1 MKKRSTTAAMAA
13 AHFLRFEIRFAFCPI
28 GKQTLKWVLREWK
41 LIISVIFFLRCS
53 VCFFSYWASQPA
65 SQYRCRVSTKY
76 LCIQLTIEN
85 RSNIPLDKMEL
96 RDARQLISIRLIF
109 NAFFKF
115 NKTCFDFHLFHFVL
129 VCVSFCWLPAAAA
142 YLFLISTNETKKKA
156 QHR

>member
-1 MKKRSTTAAMAA
+1 MGFARMKTDY
-13 AHFLRFEIRFAFCPI
+13 FCY
-28 GKQTLKWVLREWK
+28 
-41 LIISVIFFLRCS
+41 
-53 VCFFSYWASQPA
+53 FFSSLQRLFLLLLGQPA

-142 YLFLISTNETKKKA
+142 YLFLISTNETKKRHSTDRRRKKVIDGEIA
-156 QHR
+156 NREQT